1 MEGARARNQAGGVS
15 EPSVAGAVSPLTL
28 ELLAWISRR
37 PRAYPEAIEA
47 WVSNCPRHPVW
58 DDAVSDGLVRIV
70 RDGGASQARV
80 ALTAAG
86 EAALDG
92 RPEHASPPR

>member
-1 MEGARARNQAGGVS
+1 
-15 EPSVAGAVSPLTL
+15 
-28 ELLAWISRR
+28 
-37 PRAYPEAIEA
+37 
-47 WVSNCPRHPVW
+47 VW

-92 RPEHASPPR
+92 RPGHASPPR